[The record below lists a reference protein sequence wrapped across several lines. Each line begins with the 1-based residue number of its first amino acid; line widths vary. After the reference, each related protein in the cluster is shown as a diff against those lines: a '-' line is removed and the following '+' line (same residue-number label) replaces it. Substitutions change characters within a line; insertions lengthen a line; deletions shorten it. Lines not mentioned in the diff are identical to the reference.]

1 MKTMDQAKQQLA
13 NSCLEYLRQEDAYLD
28 ALRQSLKAI
37 RAALLSREMTA
48 LDERL
53 QGIIA
58 ARPAGLRELQLAL
71 RVQLAPLLS
80 KKPEDIRLE
89 DVGAFVDKQV
99 RDNMIESMRRKRHEI
114 ELLNASNLA
123 ITAALS
129 RMVDRFLHQTTGVPT
144 TSTYGPTGEMERTG
158 HGRVENQ
165 VEF

>member
-1 MKTMDQAKQQLA
+1 MKTMDQANQQLA
-13 NSCLEYLRQEDAYLD
+13 NRCLEYLRQEDTYLD
-28 ALRQSLKAI
+28 ALRESLKAI

-58 ARPAGLRELQLAL
+58 ERPETLRELQLAL

-80 KKPEDIRLE
+80 KAPEEIRLE
-89 DVGAFVDKQV
+89 DVGAFVDEQI
-99 RDNMIESMRRKRHEI
+99 RDNMIGSMRRKRHEI

-123 ITAALS
+123 VTAALS

-158 HGRVENQ
+158 HARVENH
-165 VEF
+165 VEV